1 MFNDDNC
8 VAGGHKS
15 LQNCDEFGN
24 VVGVKACCGFVQDV
38 QRFACGA
45 LGKFRCKLNTL
56 RFATGQGC
64 CRLAKFDVAKAHVV
78 QRLNFVFD
86 RRDVFE
92 KANCLFYRHIQYV
105 GNGLTFV
112 LDSQRFAVVAR
123 AMTNFARNVHVRQ
136 KVHRDAQNTVTR
148 AMLTTA
154 TANVEGK
161 SAGFVATLFGIS
173 CGCEQVADGGK
184 HACVGCGVTAG
195 CASNGALV
203 DGNYFVQKFDA
214 FDTITKH
221 IVWARS
227 VEFFRKDR
235 QKHFVHQGRFATTGH
250 TCYHVETSKWET
262 NVDVV

>member
-1 MFNDDNC
+1 M
-8 VAGGHKS
+8 
-15 LQNCDEFGN
+15 QNCDEFGN
-24 VVGVKACCGFVQDV
+24 VVGVKACCWFIQNV

-45 LGKFRCKLNTL
+45 LGKFRRKFYTL
-56 RFATGQGC
+56 RFATRQGC
-64 CRLAKFDVAKAHVV
+64 CRLAKFDVAKTNVI

-92 KANCLFYRHIQYV
+92 KANCLLYCHIQDV
-105 GNGLTFV
+105 SNRLTLV

-123 AMTNFARNVHVRQ
+123 AMTNFAWDVHIRQ

-184 HACVGCGVTAG
+184 HACVGCRVTAG
-195 CASNGALV
+195 RASNSALV
-203 DGNYFVQKFDA
+203 DGNDFVQKFDA

-221 IVWARS
+221 IVWARA
-227 VEFFRKDR
+227 VKFFRKHR
-235 QKHFVHQGRFATTGH
+235 QKHFVYQGRFATTGH
-250 TCYHVETSKWET
+250 ACYHVETSQWET